1 MPPLSTNNMR
11 SLIKAIVFASTAALC
26 LQCQTN
32 DYVYGAYY
40 IYRNES
46 SRTVTVESFSPIKRN
61 GMLVPGRDS
70 TFVLP
75 IGGEHTLLYSAEG
88 GYVNP
93 LCLYNNPWGYD
104 STIISNGIRQVVQR
118 QWERDPLY
126 FQENYEVVSEGR
138 LTKTFRF
145 VFTDDFFENG
155 EPITDRNLPQ
165 P

>member
-1 MPPLSTNNMR
+1 MKPFLK
-11 SLIKAIVFASTAALC
+11 LGLLLAAAALC
-26 LQCQTN
+26 SQCQTN

-46 SRTVTVESFSPIKRN
+46 SRTVTVESYSSINMEGVLTHP
-61 GMLVPGRDS
+61 LDS
-70 TFVLP
+70 KFVLP
-75 IGGEHTLLYSAEG
+75 IGGEHTLLYSTEG
-88 GYVNP
+88 GYINP
-93 LCLYNNPWGYD
+93 LCWYGNPMGYD

-155 EPITDRNLPQ
+155 EPIMQ
-165 P
+165 